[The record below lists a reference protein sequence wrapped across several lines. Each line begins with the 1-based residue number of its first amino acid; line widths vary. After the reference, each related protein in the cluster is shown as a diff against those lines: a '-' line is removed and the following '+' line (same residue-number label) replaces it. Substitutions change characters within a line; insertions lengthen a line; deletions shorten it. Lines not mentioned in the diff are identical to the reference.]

1 MKVGQANNSDFYSKS
16 LNHQPRTSMSNYV
29 SEKKLIEMKKAVFKF
44 RQIFDENLCDFI
56 SGEKNEENNIGCL
69 SSPSPQMIK
78 NVDRSEQNESDN
90 DSLVKLGCSKNNK
103 QFVIN

>member
-1 MKVGQANNSDFYSKS
+1 MKVGQANNPDFYSKS

-29 SEKKLIEMKKAVFKF
+29 SEKEKLIEMKNAVFKF

-56 SGEKNEENNIGCL
+56 SEKNEENNIGCL

-90 DSLVKLGCSKNNK
+90 DSLVEVGCSKNNK
-103 QFVIN
+103 HFVIN